1 MTENEISRIVFES
14 GLKIHRKLG
23 IGFYESVYETCL
35 DYELKKSGL
44 KVERQKPLSIK
55 YEEIIVENAFKIDMI
70 VEDKVLIELKAVEML
85 NNYFSAQLLNYL
97 KLGNYKLGMILNFG
111 SPLFKN
117 GVKRVVN
124 GLWNMLW

>member
-97 KLGNYKLGMILNFG
+97 KLGNYKLGLILNFG

-124 GLWNMLW
+124 GL